1 MSNKIAFD
9 ALWDES
15 PIDVTP
21 EVNFIWSIA
30 NKLRGSYMPD
40 KYGDVIIPMTI
51 LRRLECALEPTK
63 KAVTDMFAKNPN
75 YPPKAMC
82 RISGYQFYNTSPYT
96 LKELCNEPDNIKSNF
111 KVYIQ
116 GFSAEVQEIFNGLEM
131 FSHIDKM
138 DKDGCLFSVVQAF
151 ADLDLDPNTYDSI
164 KMGYIF
170 EHLIGKFYQ
179 NVDAGQFYTG
189 RDIIKC
195 LVAVLISEGCDDIF
209 DDGKVVTVCDQA
221 CGTDGMLSTAYSFI
235 KHYNPSAD
243 VRLFGQ
249 EFMPQSYAVGLAEVM
264 IKGQNIENFRNA
276 DTFKEDCFPNIK
288 MRFVLENPP
297 FGTPWA
303 GKDAKA
309 GQEDAVRNE
318 FKRGK
323 KGRWGAGLPSGGD
336 SQLIFMQSAIDKMD
350 DKVGRAAII
359 ENNSPLFTGGTA
371 SGESQHGIITSAYT
385 TIKANRE
392 LVPEFFQYLLHSY
405 DAMKVLYNMGS
416 GVRQGLNFSE
426 LSKMPLISPDMLEQ
440 KKIADFLDAKCSE
453 IDAISAD
460 IQKEIKTLEQYK
472 RSVITE
478 AVTKGLNP
486 DAEMKDSG
494 VPWIGKMPAN
504 WTCIK
509 GKYILKYMQ
518 KPVKTDDGVITC
530 FRDGEVTL
538 RSNRREDGFTMADKE
553 IGYQGIDA
561 GDLVVHGMDGF
572 AGAIGISDSRGKA
585 SPVLNVLDSWQNKKY
600 IMYYLRSMAYGDV
613 FAALATGIRVRSCD
627 LRWNKLSVLF
637 YPVPPLEEQ
646 AEIVQYIEDT
656 LNKVNGVISEKKQQL
671 TVIDSYKKSLI
682 YEYVTGK
689 KEAL

>member
-1 MSNKIAFD
+1 MREMKDSGIEWVGAIPATWQMHPLYYYFCERKCRNTLGKENNLLSLSYGRVIRKD
-9 ALWDES
+9 INTVDGLL
-15 PIDVTP
+15 P
-21 EVNFIWSIA
+21 ENY
-30 NKLRGSYMPD
+30 NGYN
-40 KYGDVIIPMTI
+40 II
-51 LRRLECALEPTK
+51 EK
-63 KAVTDMFAKNPN
+63 
-75 YPPKAMC
+75 
-82 RISGYQFYNTSPYT
+82 
-96 LKELCNEPDNIKSNF
+96 
-111 KVYIQ
+111 
-116 GFSAEVQEIFNGLEM
+116 
-131 FSHIDKM
+131 
-138 DKDGCLFSVVQAF
+138 
-151 ADLDLDPNTYDSI
+151 
-164 KMGYIF
+164 
-170 EHLIGKFYQ
+170 
-179 NVDAGQFYTG
+179 
-189 RDIIKC
+189 
-195 LVAVLISEGCDDIF
+195 DDI
-209 DDGKVVTVCDQA
+209 VLRL
-221 CGTDGMLSTAYSFI
+221 TDLQNDKRSLRTGL
-235 KHYNPSAD
+235 
-243 VRLFGQ
+243 VR
-249 EFMPQSYAVGLAEVM
+249 E
-264 IKGQNIENFRNA
+264 
-276 DTFKEDCFPNIK
+276 
-288 MRFVLENPP
+288 
-297 FGTPWA
+297 
-303 GKDAKA
+303 
-309 GQEDAVRNE
+309 
-318 FKRGK
+318 
-323 KGRWGAGLPSGGD
+323 
-336 SQLIFMQSAIDKMD
+336 
-350 DKVGRAAII
+350 
-359 ENNSPLFTGGTA
+359 
-371 SGESQHGIITSAYT
+371 HGIITSAYT

-426 LSKMPLISPDMLEQ
+426 LSKMQLISPDMLEQ

-494 VPWIGKMPAN
+494 VPWIGMMPAN

-518 KPVKTDDGVITC
+518 KPVKPDDGVITC

-585 SPVLNVLDSWQNKKY
+585 SPVLNVLNSRQNKKY

-627 LRWNKLSVLF
+627 LRWNKLSVLL

-646 AEIVQYIEDT
+646 AGIVQYIEDT